1 MLPWISSD
9 RIYSTS
15 WEKAGGLLA
24 ERYLSVS
31 TWHEL
36 QLQKKQLGVFLLLV
50 CGFSTEILLF
60 LMLM

>member
-1 MLPWISSD
+1 MIEYTALLG
-9 RIYSTS
+9 R
-15 WEKAGGLLA
+15 KRAGEGLLA

-31 TWHEL
+31 TWHRL

-50 CGFSTEILLF
+50 CGFSMEILLF